1 MTNLFKKVFNLFAL
15 ILLIFFI
22 YKTYEELVNNQVS
35 LEFIGT
41 VYYIF
46 IGYPLTFLSTVLLNN
61 IIFKKFDI
69 SVEILDNINIT
80 NQSYIANL
88 LPIPGRYLVLG
99 AFLKQFNIKLLD
111 SSKFQLILNF
121 QMLLFSVNLYLLVI
135 SNYLFLALLFLITG
149 FFYLYQKKFVIRI
162 LLISLINLINFSI
175 SYYLLFMSLDFNE
188 AMLVSVS
195 SILSGYF
202 SLVPNGLGIREVF
215 AFYLGEYFSLQPY
228 LLVLGVLF
236 MRLIGL
242 IFNTIIFIIFK
253 IKKI

>member
-1 MTNLFKKVFNLFAL
+1 MNNLFKKVFNLFAL

-22 YKTYEELVNNQVS
+22 FKTYEELVNNQVS
-35 LEFIGT
+35 LEFMGL

-61 IIFKKFDI
+61 VIFKKFDI

-99 AFLKQFNIKLLD
+99 TFLRQFNIKLLD

-121 QMLLFSVNLYLLVI
+121 QILLFSINLYLLAI
-135 SNYLFLALLFLITG
+135 SNYLFFALFFLITG
-149 FFYLYQKKFVIRI
+149 VFYLYQKKFITNI
-162 LLISLINLINFSI
+162 LSISVINLINFSI
-175 SYYLLFMSLDFNE
+175 SYYLLFTSLDFIE

-202 SLVPNGLGIREVF
+202 SLVPNGLGLRELF
-215 AFYLGEYFSLQPY
+215 AYYLGEYFSLQPY

-236 MRLIGL
+236 MRFVGL
-242 IFNTIIFIIFK
+242 IFNTIIFFILK
-253 IKKI
+253 IKKK